1 MHATAIAHPNIALIK
16 YWGKADVERNTP
28 ATPSLSVTLAG
39 LQTRTRVELST
50 AFDRDRVIFDGAEQQ
65 QPDARIIGC
74 LDRMRQLAG
83 TQLRA
88 RIETGNDFPTAA
100 GLASSASGF
109 AALVTALDGAL
120 GLHLSAPAR
129 AEQARLASASA
140 ARSIHGGFVA
150 LDSTTRT
157 PDGGWAPRPIADCTY
172 WPLAVVVAV
181 CATGRKAVGSGAGM
195 RHSAATSPLYRR
207 WLETAPDDFADALAA
222 VATRDF
228 DRLAARSEANCLKM
242 HAVMMT
248 TLPPLLYCTGAT
260 VECMHVVRQLRRT
273 GLPVFFTVDAGP
285 QVKVFCEPEAH
296 ERVREA
302 LGAVPGVQATL
313 WAGVGQGARLVSDGQ
328 GAEVRE

>member
-16 YWGKADVERNTP
+16 YWGKADADLNTP
-28 ATPSLSVTLAG
+28 ATPSLSVTLEG
-39 LQTRTRVELST
+39 LQTRTCVELQAT
-50 AFDRDRVIFDGAEQQ
+50 LDRDQVIFDGAEQQ
-65 QPDARIIGC
+65 PPDPRIIGC

-83 TQLRA
+83 TRRCV

-109 AALVTALDGAL
+109 AALVTALDAAL
-120 GLHLSAPAR
+120 GLNLSAHAR

-140 ARSIHGGFVA
+140 ARSIFGGFVA
-150 LDSTTRT
+150 LDGEVRT
-157 PDGGWAPRPIADCTY
+157 SDGGWVARPIADCTY

-181 CATGRKAVGSGAGM
+181 CATGRKAIGSGAGM

-228 DRLAARSEANCLKM
+228 ERLAARSEANCLKM

-248 TLPPLLYCTGAT
+248 TRPALLYWTGAT
-260 VECMHVVRQLRRT
+260 VECMHVVRTLRRT

-285 QVKVFCEPEAH
+285 QVKAFCPPEAR

-302 LGAVPGVQATL
+302 LATVPGVQATL
-313 WAGVGQGARLVSDGQ
+313 SAGIGEGARLVGDED
-328 GAEVRE
+328 AEMRG